1 MSASSNTRFLLS
13 AFRTLFQKE
22 PILDAVHRLR
32 NRMRGP
38 FRPSDTPRP
47 ARRVRV
53 PTVLQMEAVEC
64 GAAALAKVLEYHGKI
79 VPLEEVRQ
87 ACGVSR
93 DGSKASNMLK
103 AARRYGLIAKGYK
116 RDPASLKTIQGP
128 AILHWNFNHFLVLE
142 GFRNGQVY
150 LNDPA
155 VGPRVVSEKEL
166 DEAFTGVVLTFE
178 PGPDF
183 EPGGRKRTLTASLKP
198 RLRGSETALGYVVLA
213 GLILVIPGLVAAVF
227 SKVFI
232 DSVLVGGNAD
242 WLRPLL
248 LFMGATA
255 AVTAGLTWLQRSALL
270 RLETK
275 LAASTSG
282 QFFWHVLRLPFS
294 FFTQRFGGEIGSR
307 VAINDKVSRLLS
319 GELATTVLS
328 VVTVLFYAVLMIQY
342 DWVLT
347 LAGVAVSALN
357 LAALKLVSR
366 RRKEANQRMLAER
379 GKVLGAAMGGLQTI
393 ETLKASGAENDF
405 FARWAGYH
413 AKASNA
419 QQELGL
425 YSQVLSIVPPLL
437 MALNTA
443 TILGLGALRVMDG
456 EMTMGMLVAFQAL
469 TASFVAPVNQLVG
482 LGGTLQEVEGDLG
495 RLDDVLRAD
504 PERPV
509 DPASLR
515 VSNLV
520 AESSQASRAETGVS
534 EDEVRVLLSRGDGA
548 AVPLPVPAL
557 KVRPKLDGRL
567 ALKGV
572 TFGYSPLEDPLIE
585 GLNLKLEPGQ
595 RVALVG
601 GSGSGKS
608 TVAKLVCGLYTP
620 WSGDILLDD
629 VPRDEVP
636 VGALVNSFAFVDQ
649 DIFLFEGTVRDN
661 VTLWDAEVED
671 AAVVQAAKDA
681 QIHDAIAERPSGYHS
696 RVEEDGR
703 NFSGGQRQRVEIAR
717 ALVFDPSI
725 LVLDEATSALDP
737 ATEAYIDDAIRR
749 RGCTCLI
756 VAHRLST
763 IRDCDEIVVLDGGK
777 VAQRGTHDEMVD
789 APGPY
794 ADLISTY

>member
-1 MSASSNTRFLLS
+1 MR
-13 AFRTLFQKE
+13 E
-22 PILDAVHRLR
+22 AVDRLR
-32 NRMRGP
+32 RRLPGP
-38 FRPSDTPRP
+38 LGLPEGPRP

-64 GAAALAKVLEYHGKI
+64 GAAALAKVLAYYGRI

-93 DGSKASNMLK
+93 DGSKASNVLK
-103 AARRYGLIAKGYK
+103 AARGYGLVAKGYK
-116 RDPASLKTIQGP
+116 REPEALKTVQGP
-128 AILHWNFNHFLVLE
+128 SILHWNFNHFLVLE
-142 GFRNGQVY
+142 GFKKGEVY
-150 LNDPA
+150 LNDPGM
-155 VGPRVVSEKEL
+155 GPRVVTEEEF
-166 DEAFTGVVLTFE
+166 DQAFTGVVLTFE

-183 EPGGRKRTLTASLKP
+183 EPGGRKRTLAASLGP
-198 RLRGSETALGYVVLA
+198 RLRGSETSLLYVILA
-213 GLILVIPGLVAAVF
+213 GLLLVVPGLVAAIF
-227 SKVFI
+227 SKVFV
-232 DSVLVGGNAD
+232 DSVLVGGNVD

-248 LFMGATA
+248 LFMGTTA
-255 AVTAGLTWLQRSALL
+255 AVAAGLTWLQRSALL

-294 FFTQRFGGEIGSR
+294 FFTQRYAGEIGSR

-319 GELATTVLS
+319 GELATTALS
-328 VVTVLFYAVLMIQY
+328 VVTAGFYAALMIQY
-342 DWVLT
+342 DLVLT
-347 LAGVAVSALN
+347 IAGVAVSALN
-357 LAALKLVSR
+357 LIALKVVSR
-366 RRKEANQRMLAER
+366 RRKEANQRMLSER

-393 ETLKASGAENDF
+393 ETLKASGSESDF

-425 YSQVLSIVPPLL
+425 YSQVLAVVPPLL

-443 TILGLGALRVMDG
+443 VVLGLGALRVMDG

-469 TASFVAPVNQLVG
+469 TASFIAPVNQLVG

-495 RLDDVLRAD
+495 RLDDVLRAT
-504 PERPV
+504 PERPS
-509 DPASLR
+509 DPAGH
-515 VSNLV
+515 V
-520 AESSQASRAETGVS
+520 APARASASG
-534 EDEVRVLLSRGDGA
+534 GDGA
-548 AVPLPVPAL
+548 AVALPSPPVV
-557 KVRPKLDGRL
+557 VRPKLDGRL
-567 ALKGV
+567 ELRGI
-572 TFGYSPLEDPLIE
+572 TFGYSPLEAPLVE
-585 GLNLKLEPGQ
+585 GLNLVLEPGQ

-608 TVAKLVCGLYTP
+608 TVAKLVCGLYQP
-620 WSGDILLDD
+620 WSGDILLDG
-629 VPRDEVP
+629 VPRAQVP

-649 DIFLFEGTVRDN
+649 DIFLFEGSVHDN
-661 VTLWDAEVED
+661 LTLWDAAVED
-671 AAVVQAAKDA
+671 AAVVRAAKDA
-681 QIHDAIAERPSGYHS
+681 CIHDAIAERPGGYHG
-696 RVEEDGR
+696 RVEEGGR

-717 ALVFDPSI
+717 ALVGDPSL

-737 ATEAYIDDAIRR
+737 ATEAAIDDAIRR

-777 VAQRGTHDEMVD
+777 VVQRGTHDAMAAVE
-789 APGPY
+789 GPY

>member
-1 MSASSNTRFLLS
+1 M
-13 AFRTLFQKE
+13 
-22 PILDAVHRLR
+22 P
-32 NRMRGP
+32 GP
-38 FRPSDTPRP
+38 LGLPEGPRP
-47 ARRVRV
+47 AKRVRV

-64 GAAALAKVLEYHGKI
+64 GAAALAKVLAYFGKI

-93 DGSKASNMLK
+93 DGSKASNVLK
-103 AARRYGLIAKGYK
+103 AARGYGLVAKGYK
-116 RDPASLKTIQGP
+116 REPEALKTVQGP

-142 GFRNGQVY
+142 GFKGGNVY
-150 LNDPA
+150 LNDPGM
-155 VGPRVVSEKEL
+155 GPRVVTEAEF

-183 EPGGRKRTLTASLKP
+183 EPGGRKRTLAASLGP
-198 RLRGSETALGYVVLA
+198 RLRGSEMSLLYVIVA
-213 GLILVIPGLVAAVF
+213 GLLLVVPGLVAAIF
-227 SKVFI
+227 SKVFV
-232 DSVLVGGNAD
+232 DSVLVGGNMD

-248 LFMGATA
+248 LFMGTTA
-255 AVTAGLTWLQRSALL
+255 AVAAGLTWLQRSALL

-282 QFFWHVLRLPFS
+282 QFFWHILRLPFS
-294 FFTQRFGGEIGSR
+294 FFTQRFAGEIGSR
-307 VAINDKVSRLLS
+307 VAINDKVARILS
-319 GELATTVLS
+319 GELATTALS
-328 VVTVLFYAVLMIQY
+328 VVTAIFYAALMIQY
-342 DWVLT
+342 DLVLT

-357 LAALKLVSR
+357 LFALKVVSR
-366 RRKEANQRMLAER
+366 RRKEANQRMLSER

-393 ETLKASGAENDF
+393 ETLKASGAEGDF

-425 YSQVLSIVPPLL
+425 YSQVLAIVPPVLV
-437 MALNTA
+437 ALNTA
-443 TILGLGALRVMDG
+443 IVLGLGALRVMDG

-469 TASFVAPVNQLVG
+469 TASFIAPVNQLVG

-495 RLDDVLRAD
+495 RLDDVLRAA
-504 PERPV
+504 PERPA
-509 DPASLR
+509 DPAGHTTE
-515 VSNLV
+515 V
-520 AESSQASRAETGVS
+520 AGS
-534 EDEVRVLLSRGDGA
+534 GDGT
-548 AVPLPVPAL
+548 AVGLPAPPVV
-557 KVRPKLDGRL
+557 VRPKLDGRL
-567 ALKGV
+567 ELRGI
-572 TFGYSPLEDPLIE
+572 TFGYSPLEAPLIE
-585 GLNLKLEPGQ
+585 GLDLALEPGQ

-608 TVAKLVCGLYTP
+608 TVAKLVCGLYQP
-620 WSGDILLDD
+620 WSGDILLDG
-629 VPRDEVP
+629 VPRAQVP

-649 DIFLFEGTVRDN
+649 DIFLFEGTVHDN
-661 VTLWDAEVED
+661 LTLWDTAVED
-671 AAVVQAAKDA
+671 AAVVRAARDA
-681 QIHDAIAERPSGYHS
+681 CIHDAIAERPGGYHGH
-696 RVEEDGR
+696 VEEGGR

-717 ALVFDPSI
+717 ALVGDPSL

-737 ATEAYIDDAIRR
+737 ATEAVIDDAIRR

-777 VAQRGTHDEMVD
+777 VVQRGTHDQMAASD
-789 APGPY
+789 GPY

>member
-1 MSASSNTRFLLS
+1 MRATAAVLNRPRPVPGPAPLRAAVGRLR
-13 AFRTLFQKE
+13 ARLPE
-22 PILDAVHRLR
+22 PI
-32 NRMRGP
+32 G
-38 FRPSDTPRP
+38 RPAGQ

-64 GAAALAKVLEYHGKI
+64 GAAALAKVLAYHGKL

-93 DGSKASNMLK
+93 DGSKASNVLK
-103 AARRYGLIAKGYK
+103 AAQGYGLTAKGYK
-116 RDPASLKTIQGP
+116 REPEALKAMPGP
-128 AILHWNFNHFLVLE
+128 SILHWNFNHFVVLE
-142 GFRNGQVY
+142 GFARGKAY

-155 VGPRVVSEKEL
+155 VGPRVVTEEEFDQS
-166 DEAFTGVVLTFE
+166 FTGVVLTFE
-178 PGPDF
+178 PGPEF
-183 EPGGRKRTLTASLKP
+183 EPGGRKRTLAASLGP
-198 RLRGSETALGYVVLA
+198 RLRGSEIGLLYVVAA
-213 GLILVIPGLVAAVF
+213 GLLLVVPGLVAAVF
-227 SKVFI
+227 SKVFV
-232 DSVLVGGNAD
+232 DAVLVGGNVD

-248 LFMGATA
+248 LFMGVTA
-255 AVTAGLTWLQRSALL
+255 AVAGGLTWLQRSALL

-282 QFFWHVLRLPFS
+282 QFFWHVLRLPFA

-307 VAINDKVSRLLS
+307 VAINDKVARLLS
-319 GELATTVLS
+319 GELATTALS
-328 VVTVLFYAVLMIQY
+328 VVTAGFYAALMVQY
-342 DWVLT
+342 DWALT

-357 LAALKLVSR
+357 LFALKVVSR

-393 ETLKASGAENDF
+393 ETLKASGSENDF

-425 YSQVLSIVPPLL
+425 YSQVLSVVPPFL

-443 TILGLGALRVMDG
+443 VVLGLGAVRVMDG

-482 LGGTLQEVEGDLG
+482 LGGTLQEVEGDLN
-495 RLDDVLRAD
+495 RLDDVLRAE
-504 PERPV
+504 PERPST
-509 DPASLR
+509 PA
-515 VSNLV
+515 
-520 AESSQASRAETGVS
+520 
-534 EDEVRVLLSRGDGA
+534 DEPPARPAGRGGAGDGA
-548 AVPLPVPAL
+548 AVGLPAPPVV
-557 KVRPKLDGRL
+557 VRPKLDGRL
-567 ALKGV
+567 ELRGV
-572 TFGYSPLEDPLIE
+572 TFGYSPLEAPLVE
-585 GLNLKLEPGQ
+585 GLDLALEPGQ

-608 TVAKLVCGLYTP
+608 TVAKLVCGLFQP
-620 WSGDILLDD
+620 WSGEILLDG
-629 VPRDEVP
+629 VPRARVP

-661 VTLWDAEVED
+661 LTLWDDEIDD
-671 AAVVQAAKDA
+671 AAVVRAAKDA
-681 QIHDAIAERPSGYHS
+681 RIHDVIAGRPGGYLGL
-696 RVEEDGR
+696 VEEGGR

-717 ALVFDPSI
+717 ALVGDPSL

-737 ATEAYIDDAIRR
+737 ATEAAIDDAVRR

-763 IRDCDEIVVLDGGK
+763 IRDCDEIVVLDHG
-777 VAQRGTHDEMVD
+777 VVVQRRTHDEMAAV
-789 APGPY
+789 AGPY

>member
-1 MSASSNTRFLLS
+1 MSVSPTNRFSPS
-13 AFRTLFQKE
+13 AVRALFRKE
-22 PILDAVHRLR
+22 RILNAARGLR
-32 NRMRGP
+32 DRMPGP
-38 FRPSDTPRP
+38 FRSGDTPRP

-79 VPLEEVRQ
+79 VPLEEVRG

-103 AARRYGLIAKGYK
+103 AARRYGLVAKGYK
-116 RDPASLKTIQGP
+116 RDPTALKTIQGP

-155 VGPRVVSEKEL
+155 VGPRVVSEEEL

-198 RLRGSETALGYVVLA
+198 RLRGSEAALGYVVLA
-213 GLILVIPGLVAAVF
+213 GLVLVIPGLVAAVF

-232 DSVLVGGNAD
+232 DAVLVGGNAD

-248 LFMGATA
+248 LFMGTTA

-328 VVTVLFYAVLMIQY
+328 VVTALFYAVLMIQY

-347 LAGVAVSALN
+347 LAGVAVSAFN

-469 TASFVAPVNQLVG
+469 TASFVAPVNQLVS

-504 PERPV
+504 PERPA
-509 DPASLR
+509 DPAGLR
-515 VSNLV
+515 VTQPVPNSV
-520 AESSQASRAETGVS
+520 QTSRSEASGSGDGIGASLTS
-534 EDEVRVLLSRGDGA
+534 GDGA
-548 AVPLPVPAL
+548 PVPLPVPAL
-557 KVRPKLDGRL
+557 QVRPKLDGRL

-585 GLNLKLEPGQ
+585 GLDLDLEPGQ

-629 VPRDEVP
+629 VPRDAVP
-636 VGALVNSFAFVDQ
+636 IGALVNSFAFVDQ

-661 VTLWDAEVED
+661 VTLWDDGVED

-681 QIHDAIAERPSGYHS
+681 QIHDAIAERPGGYHGP
-696 RVEEDGR
+696 VEEDGR
-703 NFSGGQRQRVEIAR
+703 NLSGGQRQRVEIAR
-717 ALVFDPSI
+717 ALVCDPSI

-737 ATEAYIDDAIRR
+737 ATEAAIDDAIRR

-763 IRDCDEIVVLDGGK
+763 IRDCDEIVVLDRGK
-777 VAQRGTHDEMVD
+777 VVQRGTHDEMVD
-789 APGPY
+789 TPGPY

>member
-1 MSASSNTRFLLS
+1 MRATAAATISPRAPKGGAPVR
-13 AFRTLFQKE
+13 E
-22 PILDAVHRLR
+22 AVDRLR
-32 NRMRGP
+32 RRLPGP
-38 FRPSDTPRP
+38 LKPAEGVRP

-64 GAAALAKVLEYHGKI
+64 GAAALAKVLAYHGKI

-93 DGSKASNMLK
+93 DGSKASNVLK
-103 AARRYGLIAKGYK
+103 AARGYGLVAKGYK
-116 RDPASLKTIQGP
+116 REPEALKTVQGP

-142 GFRNGQVY
+142 GFKKGRVY
-150 LNDPA
+150 LNDPGM
-155 VGPRVVSEKEL
+155 GPRVVTEEEF
-166 DEAFTGVVLTFE
+166 DQAFTGVVLTFE
-178 PGPDF
+178 PGEDF
-183 EPGGRKRTLTASLKP
+183 EPGGRKRTLRASLGP
-198 RLRGSETALGYVVLA
+198 RLRGSETALIYVVLA
-213 GLILVIPGLVAAVF
+213 GLLLVVPGLVAAVF
-227 SKVFI
+227 SKVFV
-232 DSVLVGGNAD
+232 DSILVGGNVD
-242 WLRPLL
+242 WLRPLV
-248 LFMGATA
+248 LFMAATA
-255 AVTAGLTWLQRSALL
+255 AVAAGLTWVQRSALL

-328 VVTVLFYAVLMIQY
+328 VVTAGFYAALMVQY
-342 DWVLT
+342 DLVLT
-347 LAGVAVSALN
+347 VAGVAVSALN
-357 LAALKLVSR
+357 LIALKVVSR

-393 ETLKASGAENDF
+393 ETLKASGSENDF
-405 FARWAGYH
+405 FARWAGFH

-425 YSQVLSIVPPLL
+425 YSQVLAVVPPVL

-443 TILGLGALRVMDG
+443 VVLGLGALRVMDG

-504 PERPV
+504 PERPS
-509 DPASLR
+509 DPAGEAPAR
-515 VSNLV
+515 KPVGRGG
-520 AESSQASRAETGVS
+520 AAQAASGDVG
-534 EDEVRVLLSRGDGA
+534 GDGA
-548 AVPLPVPAL
+548 AVGLPAPPVV
-557 KVRPKLDGRL
+557 VRPKLDGRL
-567 ALKGV
+567 ELRGV
-572 TFGYSPLEDPLIE
+572 TFGYSPLEAPLIQDFD
-585 GLNLKLEPGQ
+585 LSLAPGQ

-608 TVAKLVCGLYTP
+608 TVAKLVCGLFAP
-620 WSGDILLDD
+620 WSGEILLDG
-629 VPRDEVP
+629 VPRERVP

-661 VTLWDAEVED
+661 LTLWDDAVDD
-671 AAVVQAAKDA
+671 AAVVRAAKDA
-681 QIHDAIAERPSGYHS
+681 QIHDAVAERPGGYHGP
-696 RVEEDGR
+696 VEEGGR

-717 ALVFDPSI
+717 ALVGDPSL

-737 ATEAYIDDAIRR
+737 ATEAAIDDAVRR

-763 IRDCDEIVVLDGGK
+763 IRDCDEIVVLDGGR
-777 VAQRGTHDEMVD
+777 VVQRGTHDAMAAVE
-789 APGPY
+789 GPY

>member
-1 MSASSNTRFLLS
+1 MRATAAARLRPRLS
-13 AFRTLFQKE
+13 ATPARE
-22 PILDAVHRLR
+22 AVDRLR
-32 NRMRGP
+32 RRLPGP
-38 FRPSDTPRP
+38 LGLPEGPRP

-64 GAAALAKVLEYHGKI
+64 GAAALAKVLAYHGKV

-93 DGSKASNMLK
+93 DGSKASNILK
-103 AARRYGLIAKGYK
+103 AARGYGLTAKGYK
-116 RDPASLKTIQGP
+116 REPEALKTVQGP

-142 GFRNGQVY
+142 GFKGGKVY
-150 LNDPA
+150 LNDPGM
-155 VGPRVVSEKEL
+155 GPRVVSEEEF
-166 DEAFTGVVLTFE
+166 DQAFTGVVLTFE
-178 PGPDF
+178 PGPEF
-183 EPGGRKRTLTASLKP
+183 EAGGRKRTLRAALGP
-198 RLRGSETALGYVVLA
+198 RLRGSEMGLLYVVAA
-213 GLILVIPGLVAAVF
+213 GLLLVIPGLVAAVF
-227 SKVFI
+227 SKVFV
-232 DSVLVGGNAD
+232 DSVLVGGNVD

-248 LFMGATA
+248 LFMGVTA
-255 AVTAGLTWLQRSALL
+255 AVAAGLTWLQRSALL

-282 QFFWHVLRLPFS
+282 QFFWHVLRLPFQ

-319 GELATTVLS
+319 GELATTALS
-328 VVTVLFYAVLMIQY
+328 VVTAGFYAVLMVQY

-347 LAGVAVSALN
+347 VVGVAVSALN
-357 LAALKLVSR
+357 LFALKVVSR

-393 ETLKASGAENDF
+393 ETLKASGSENDF

-425 YSQVLSIVPPLL
+425 YRQVLAVVPPFL

-443 TILGLGALRVMDG
+443 VVLGLGAMRVMDG

-469 TASFVAPVNQLVG
+469 TASFIAPVNQLVG
-482 LGGTLQEVEGDLG
+482 LGGTMQEVEGDLN
-495 RLDDVLRAD
+495 RLDDVLRAQ
-504 PERPV
+504 PERPS
-509 DPASLR
+509 DPAGDATAALA
-515 VSNLV
+515 
-520 AESSQASRAETGVS
+520 AEAGERGGS
-534 EDEVRVLLSRGDGA
+534 GDGA
-548 AVPLPVPAL
+548 AVALPAPPVV
-557 KVRPKLDGRL
+557 VRPKLDGRL
-567 ALKGV
+567 ELRDV
-572 TFGYSPLEDPLIE
+572 TFGYSPLEAPLIE
-585 GLNLKLEPGQ
+585 GLSLTLDPGQ

-608 TVAKLVCGLYTP
+608 TVAKLVCGLFRP
-620 WSGDILLDD
+620 WSGEILLDG
-629 VPRDEVP
+629 VPRGRVP
-636 VGALVNSFAFVDQ
+636 AGALVNSFAFVDQ

-661 VTLWDAEVED
+661 LTLWDAEVDD
-671 AAVVQAAKDA
+671 AAVVRAAKDA
-681 QIHDAIAERPSGYHS
+681 CIHDAIAERPGGYLGP
-696 RVEEDGR
+696 VEEGGR

-717 ALVFDPSI
+717 ALVGDPSL

-737 ATEAYIDDAIRR
+737 ASEAAIDDAVRR

-763 IRDCDEIVVLDGGK
+763 IRDCDEIVVLDGGR
-777 VAQRGTHDEMVD
+777 VVQRGTHDEMV
-789 APGPY
+789 AVEGPY
-794 ADLISTY
+794 ADLITTY

>member
-1 MSASSNTRFLLS
+1 MRAT
-13 AFRTLFQKE
+13 A
-22 PILDAVHRLR
+22 AVRLR
-32 NRMRGP
+32 PRSRDAAPAREAIDRLRRRLPGP
-38 FRPSDTPRP
+38 LGLPEGPRP
-47 ARRVRV
+47 AKRVRV

-64 GAAALAKVLEYHGKI
+64 GAAALAKVLAYFGKI

-93 DGSKASNMLK
+93 DGSKASNVLK
-103 AARRYGLIAKGYK
+103 AARGYGLVAKGYK
-116 RDPASLKTIQGP
+116 REPEALKTVQGP

-142 GFRNGQVY
+142 GFKGGNVY
-150 LNDPA
+150 LNDPGM
-155 VGPRVVSEKEL
+155 GPRVVTEAEF

-183 EPGGRKRTLTASLKP
+183 EPGGRKRTLAASLGP
-198 RLRGSETALGYVVLA
+198 RLRGSEMSLLYVIVA
-213 GLILVIPGLVAAVF
+213 GLLLVVPGLVAAIF
-227 SKVFI
+227 SKVFV
-232 DSVLVGGNAD
+232 DSVLVGGNMD

-248 LFMGATA
+248 LFMGTTA
-255 AVTAGLTWLQRSALL
+255 AVAAGLTWLQRSALL

-282 QFFWHVLRLPFS
+282 QFFWHILRLPFS
-294 FFTQRFGGEIGSR
+294 FFTQRFAGEIGSR
-307 VAINDKVSRLLS
+307 VAINDKVARILS
-319 GELATTVLS
+319 GELATTALS
-328 VVTVLFYAVLMIQY
+328 VVTAIFYAALMIQY
-342 DWVLT
+342 DLVLT

-357 LAALKLVSR
+357 LFALKVVSR
-366 RRKEANQRMLAER
+366 RRKEANQRMLSER

-393 ETLKASGAENDF
+393 ETLKASGAEGDF

-425 YSQVLSIVPPLL
+425 YSQVLAIVPPVLV
-437 MALNTA
+437 ALNTA
-443 TILGLGALRVMDG
+443 IVLGLGALRVMDG

-469 TASFVAPVNQLVG
+469 TASFIAPVNQLVG

-495 RLDDVLRAD
+495 RLDDVLRAA
-504 PERPV
+504 PERPA
-509 DPASLR
+509 DPAGHTTE
-515 VSNLV
+515 V
-520 AESSQASRAETGVS
+520 AGS
-534 EDEVRVLLSRGDGA
+534 GDGT
-548 AVPLPVPAL
+548 AVGLPAPPVV
-557 KVRPKLDGRL
+557 VRPKLDGRL
-567 ALKGV
+567 ELRGI
-572 TFGYSPLEDPLIE
+572 TFGYSPLEAPLIE
-585 GLNLKLEPGQ
+585 GLDLALEPGQ

-608 TVAKLVCGLYTP
+608 TVAKLVCGLYQP
-620 WSGDILLDD
+620 WSGDILLDG
-629 VPRDEVP
+629 VPRAQVP

-649 DIFLFEGTVRDN
+649 DIFLFEGTVHDN
-661 VTLWDAEVED
+661 LTLWDTAVED
-671 AAVVQAAKDA
+671 AAVVRAARDA
-681 QIHDAIAERPSGYHS
+681 CIHDAIAERPGGYHGH
-696 RVEEDGR
+696 VEEGGR

-717 ALVFDPSI
+717 ALVGDPSL

-737 ATEAYIDDAIRR
+737 ATEAVIDDAIRR

-777 VAQRGTHDEMVD
+777 VVQRGTHDQMAASD
-789 APGPY
+789 GPY

>member
-1 MSASSNTRFLLS
+1 MPATAAPDRPPRAAGPAPLR
-13 AFRTLFQKE
+13 A
-22 PILDAVHRLR
+22 AVRRLR
-32 NRMRGP
+32 QRLPGP
-38 FRPSDTPRP
+38 LGRPAGQ

-64 GAAALAKVLEYHGKI
+64 GAAALAKILAYHGKL

-93 DGSKASNMLK
+93 DGSKASNILK
-103 AARRYGLIAKGYK
+103 AARGYGLEAKGYK
-116 RDPASLKTIQGP
+116 REPEALKAIEGP
-128 AILHWNFNHFLVLE
+128 VILHWNFNHFLVLE
-142 GFRNGQVY
+142 GFSKGQVY
-150 LNDPA
+150 LNDPG
-155 VGPRVVSEKEL
+155 VGPRVVTE
-166 DEAFTGVVLTFE
+166 DEFDQAFTGVVLTFK
-178 PGPDF
+178 PGPEF
-183 EPGGRKRTLTASLKP
+183 EPGGRKRTLTAALGP
-198 RLRGSETALGYVVLA
+198 RLRGSELGLLYVVAA
-213 GLILVIPGLVAAVF
+213 GLLLVVPGLVAAVF
-227 SKVFI
+227 SKVFV

-255 AVTAGLTWLQRSALL
+255 AVAAGLTWLQRSVLL

-275 LAASTSG
+275 LAASMSG
-282 QFFWHVLRLPFS
+282 QFFWHVLRLPFA

-307 VAINDKVSRLLS
+307 VAINDRVARLLS
-319 GELATTVLS
+319 GELATTALS
-328 VVTVLFYAVLMIQY
+328 VSTAGFYAVIMVQY
-342 DWVLT
+342 DWLLT

-357 LAALKLVSR
+357 LFALKVVAR
-366 RRKEANQRMLAER
+366 RRKEANQRMLADR
-379 GKVLGAAMGGLQTI
+379 GKVLGAAMGGLLTI

-425 YSQVLSIVPPLL
+425 YSQVLSVVPPFL

-443 TILGLGALRVMDG
+443 VVLGLGAVRVMDG

-482 LGGTLQEVEGDLG
+482 LGGTLQEVEGDLN
-495 RLDDVLRAD
+495 RLDDVLRAE
-504 PERPV
+504 PERPST
-509 DPASLR
+509 PA
-515 VSNLV
+515 
-520 AESSQASRAETGVS
+520 
-534 EDEVRVLLSRGDGA
+534 DEPPARPAGRGGAGDGA
-548 AVPLPVPAL
+548 AVGLPAPPVV
-557 KVRPKLDGRL
+557 VRPKLDGRL
-567 ALKGV
+567 ELRGV
-572 TFGYSPLEDPLIE
+572 TFGYSPLEKPLVE
-585 GLNLKLEPGQ
+585 GLDLALEPGQ

-608 TVAKLVCGLYTP
+608 TVAKLVCGLFQP
-620 WSGDILLDD
+620 WSGEILLDG
-629 VPRDEVP
+629 VPRARVP

-661 VTLWDAEVED
+661 LTLWDDEIDD
-671 AAVVQAAKDA
+671 AAVVRAAKDA
-681 QIHDAIAERPSGYHS
+681 RIHDVIAGRPGGYLGL
-696 RVEEDGR
+696 VEEGGR

-717 ALVFDPSI
+717 ALVGDPSL

-737 ATEAYIDDAIRR
+737 ATEAAIDDAVRR

-763 IRDCDEIVVLDGGK
+763 IRDCDEIVVLDHG
-777 VAQRGTHDEMVD
+777 VVVQRGTHDEMAAV
-789 APGPY
+789 AGPY

>member
-1 MSASSNTRFLLS
+1 MRAT
-13 AFRTLFQKE
+13 A
-22 PILDAVHRLR
+22 AARLR
-32 NRMRGP
+32 QRPAGAPSPARAAVDRLRRRLPGP
-38 FRPSDTPRP
+38 LGLPEGPRPS
-47 ARRVRV
+47 RRVRV

-64 GAAALAKVLEYHGKI
+64 GAAALAKVLAYHGKL

-103 AARRYGLIAKGYK
+103 AARRYGLEAKGFK
-116 RDPASLKTIQGP
+116 REPESVKAMPMP

-142 GFRNGQVY
+142 GFARGKVF

-155 VGPRVVSEKEL
+155 RGPRVVTEEEFDQS
-166 DEAFTGVVLTFE
+166 FTGVILTFE

-183 EPGGRKRTLTASLKP
+183 EPGGRKRTLRAALAP
-198 RLRGSETALGYVVLA
+198 RLRGSELGLLYVVAA
-213 GLILVIPGLVAAVF
+213 GLLLVVPGLVAAVF
-227 SKVFI
+227 SKVFV

-248 LFMGATA
+248 LLMGATA
-255 AVTAGLTWLQRSALL
+255 AVAAGLTWLQRSALL

-307 VAINDKVSRLLS
+307 VAINDKVARLLS
-319 GELATTVLS
+319 GELATTALS
-328 VVTVLFYAVLMIQY
+328 VVTAGFYAALMVQY

-347 LAGVAVSALN
+347 VAGVSVAALN
-357 LAALKLVSR
+357 LFALKVVSR

-379 GKVLGAAMGGLQTI
+379 GKVLGVAMGGLQTI
-393 ETLKASGAENDF
+393 ETLKASGSEGDF

-425 YSQVLSIVPPLL
+425 YNQVLAVVPPFLV
-437 MALNTA
+437 ALNTA
-443 TILGLGALRVMDG
+443 VVLGLGALRVMDG

-469 TASFVAPVNQLVG
+469 TASFVAPVNRLVG
-482 LGGTLQEVEGDLG
+482 LGGTLQEIEGDLG
-495 RLDDVLRAD
+495 RLDDVLRAE
-504 PERPV
+504 PERPA
-509 DPASLR
+509 DPA
-515 VSNLV
+515 
-520 AESSQASRAETGVS
+520 AEAGGLEAASAPGLEAPG
-534 EDEVRVLLSRGDGA
+534 GDGA
-548 AVPLPVPAL
+548 VVPLPAPPVV
-557 KVRPKLDGRL
+557 VRPKLDGRL
-567 ALKGV
+567 ELRDV
-572 TFGYSPLEDPLIE
+572 TFGYSPLEAPLIE
-585 GLNLKLEPGQ
+585 GLSLSLEPGQ

-608 TVAKLVCGLYTP
+608 TVAKLVCGLFRP
-620 WSGDILLDD
+620 WSGEILLDG
-629 VPRDEVP
+629 VPRDRVP
-636 VGALVNSFAFVDQ
+636 AGALVNSFAFVDQ

-661 VTLWDAEVED
+661 LTLWDEEVDD
-671 AAVVQAAKDA
+671 ADVVRAAKDA
-681 QIHDAIAERPSGYHS
+681 AIHDAIAERAGGYLGA
-696 RVEEDGR
+696 VEEGGR

-717 ALVFDPSI
+717 ALVGDPSL

-737 ATEAYIDDAIRR
+737 ATEAHIDDAIRR

-763 IRDCDEIVVLDGGK
+763 IRDADEIVVLDRGR
-777 VAQRGTHDEMVD
+777 VVQRGTHDAMV
-789 APGPY
+789 AVEGPY